1 MRMRVYASAGLRG
14 SVLAACVQLASIG
27 CAEGADGGGAA
38 EGPSPLASAPAQTGH
53 VGQGQADNGDAVAP
67 GAGALSEGA
76 LSEQR
81 CAPNPQAVQRTDYA
95 KSGTHQVAVL
105 EATFEDPSRP
115 ILATSHHPAAPGR
128 TLVTSIFYPAS
139 EPTPLFGSARVAEG
153 GPFPMLM
160 YSHGYSSARSEATR
174 VAQRL
179 ASHGYIVVAPD
190 FPLTSMLANGGSP
203 DVNDAANQPGDVT
216 FLIDKMLAAS
226 ADVKHLLANAIDK
239 ERIGALGVSL
249 GGLTTL
255 LATYH
260 PRFHDPRIKAA
271 MPIAALSSFF
281 TAEFYKTRSVPLLL
295 VHGDNDAFI
304 DYETNARRAFMRA
317 GASARLITVAR
328 GSHAAFGAELDAALL
343 PLLNALMAPAD
354 ADPNNPDGLGCGA
367 VAGTLSETGPE
378 FMTAMGDAADFI
390 NYDEASPPPC
400 QGDEYKK
407 PAMNPAEQEE
417 VVLRSAAAFFDAHLA
432 KTPEARKGGCRYLVH
447 EVPKMA
453 GAKIEE

>member
-1 MRMRVYASAGLRG
+1 MAEEHDAAAPDGSAVSASALEELR
-14 SVLAACVQLASIG
+14 CV
-27 CAEGADGGGAA
+27 AD
-38 EGPSPLASAPAQTGH
+38 SQ
-53 VGQGQADNGDAVAP
+53 VA
-67 GAGALSEGA
+67 
-76 LSEQR
+76 
-81 CAPNPQAVQRTDYA
+81 QRTDYA
-95 KSGTHQVAVL
+95 KPGPYKVGVI
-105 EATFEDPSRP
+105 EATFEDASRP
-115 ILATSHHPAAPGR
+115 ILTTSHHAAAPVR
-128 TLVTSIFYPAS
+128 TLVTSIFFPAS
-139 EPTPLFGSARVAEG
+139 EPAPLFGSARAAVG

-174 VAQRL
+174 AAQRL
-179 ASHGYIVVAPD
+179 ASYGYIVVAPD
-190 FPLTSMLANGGSP
+190 FPLTSMGANGGTP

-216 FLIDKMLAAS
+216 FLIDKMLAVS
-226 ADVKHLLANAIDK
+226 ADAAHPLAHAIDE

-271 MPIAALSSFF
+271 MPIAPLASFF
-281 TAEFYKTRSVPLLL
+281 TADFYKTRSVPLLL

-304 DYETNARRAFMRA
+304 DYETNARRAFTRA
-317 GASARLITVAR
+317 GKMARLITAAR
-328 GSHAAFGAELDAALL
+328 GSHAAFGAELDPVLV
-343 PLLNALMAPAD
+343 PFLNALLAPPG
-354 ADPNNPDGLGCGA
+354 ADPDNPDGLGCGA

-390 NYDEASPPPC
+390 NYEEASPPPC

-417 VVLRSAAAFFDAHLA
+417 IVLRSAPAFFDAYLA
-432 KTPEARKGGCRYLVH
+432 KTPELRSDGCRYLVL

-453 GAKIEE
+453 GAKIEG